1 MVPSVRRAQHCP
13 QGASKAR
20 VVTRGCCN
28 TVFMGITQNQLPRDR
43 FAAMPQYR
51 RSIGLRGL
59 SAVTSKSFGLHL
71 RFSHLGGHMLAL
83 FSFAFVSF
91 ASLPSCPDN
100 SISDPPIPG
109 VLQGKGSGQG
119 HILLAMVRHGKMPSP
134 TMQSHQCSLTTACTP
149 PSARRHPTTTRIRN
163 GQIPSQ

>member
-1 MVPSVRRAQHCP
+1 LQHGWGSP
-13 QGASKAR
+13 KTSNSHASYC
-20 VVTRGCCN
+20 VTAFYC
-28 TVFMGITQNQLPRDR
+28 D
-43 FAAMPQYR
+43 AAVSAKYR
-51 RSIGLRGL
+51 PCGFS
-59 SAVTSKSFGLHL
+59 VTSKSFGPHL

-149 PSARRHPTTTRIRN
+149 PSARRHPTTTRIYAMDRYH
-163 GQIPSQ
+163 PSRPRWLQRRDRPRP